1 MWPAGEAGM
10 TRLGKMV
17 AVLAAMLAM
26 PLASAQVMTPLEAAQ
41 LEQAQVPPAPTQ
53 PTVLTPPPAPAPA
66 PGPAPMGP
74 PAAIEEAP
82 RPQVDYVLG
91 PGDRIRVI
99 VFGEEQMS
107 GEFQVNPQGGVAM
120 PLINEVR
127 AIGLTLRQFEDALEA
142 RLSDGYL
149 VEPRVSVDVLNFR
162 PFYIFGEVQQPQ
174 AYPYTNGLNVVNA
187 IATAGGFTPNADQRR
202 VFIWRAGAAQ
212 EEEVAL
218 SAAVEVKPGDTIRVA
233 KAVFFILG
241 EVTDPG
247 EYPFSEGLTVINAVA
262 TAGGFTYRANQRVVF
277 LKRRGEATEQRVRI
291 TPSLM
296 IGPGDTLR
304 IVERF
309 F

>member
-1 MWPAGEAGM
+1 M
-10 TRLGKMV
+10 TRLGMMV
-17 AVLAAMLAM
+17 AVLVALWTLPFAG
-26 PLASAQVMTPLEAAQ
+26 AQVMSPLEAAQ
-41 LEQAQVPPAPTQ
+41 REQSQLQTSPMAPPSPELPAG
-53 PTVLTPPPAPAPA
+53 APATGRPA
-66 PGPAPMGP
+66 S
-74 PAAIEEAP
+74 IEEAP
-82 RPQVDYVLG
+82 RPQSDYVLG

-99 VFGEEQMS
+99 VFGEEEMS

-127 AIGLTLRQFEDALEA
+127 ASGLTLRQFEDALET

-174 AYPYTNGLNVVNA
+174 AYPYSNGLNVVNA

-202 VFIWRAGAAQ
+202 VFIFRAGAAQ

-218 SAAVEVKPGDTIRVA
+218 SAAIEVNPGDTIRVA
-233 KAVFFILG
+233 KAVFYILG
-241 EVTDPG
+241 EVTAPG
-247 EYPFSEGLTVINAVA
+247 EYPFTEGLTVVNAVA
-262 TAGGFTYRANQRVVF
+262 TARGFTYRANQRVVF

-291 TPSLM
+291 TPSLVL
-296 IGPGDTLR
+296 GPGDTLR